1 MALLSSGGDTLSK
14 KKKLKNLDEATFYVP
29 GEVKGKS
36 TPISSKRTRRFR
48 IRSRFRSTDAH
59 DEQKRMNL
67 RRIMG
72 Q

>member
-36 TPISSKRTRRFR
+36 TPISSKRPEDSEFVVD
-48 IRSRFRSTDAH
+48 SGAPMHMMSKK
-59 DEQKRMNL
+59 E
-67 RRIMG
+67 
-72 Q
+72 